1 MLFGSANGGTG
12 ATKEVT
18 WCKIFSETVNIKI
31 FIKKDYYFFFKK
43 VLEKVPVPALQP
55 RRRPP
60 RPLLPAAPKKSRDPG
75 SWPRTCPGAEGRA
88 LACLGHRGRG
98 AAEAPAPE
106 PPTRAVVAW
115 ATLARCE
122 VAEAATPA
130 PWWPRPL
137 RRALT
142 PGCTHVCQGTGTMAS
157 SGQRLLA
164 VTVDGTERDDGG
176 SIGLASRWSK
186 TATKPI

>member
-1 MLFGSANGGTG
+1 MRRCRSLL
-12 ATKEVT
+12 ATTKAA
-18 WCKIFSETVNIKI
+18 IS
-31 FIKKDYYFFFKK
+31 
-43 VLEKVPVPALQP
+43 
-55 RRRPP
+55 
-60 RPLLPAAPKKSRDPG
+60 RPLLPAAPGEQPLALVKPSCAEVLASPCWRSRVRLEDGRTRPLEPRPQRSPAGDVVGEEAPG
-75 SWPRTCPGAEGRA
+75 PPRTRPHTHHVAGATV
-88 LACLGHRGRG
+88 
-98 AAEAPAPE
+98 PAP
-106 PPTRAVVAW
+106 
-115 ATLARCE
+115 LARCE

-137 RRALT
+137 RHALA